1 MSVPAIQ
8 HLTIEYIS
16 VDLPQPDPK
25 NPRKHP
31 KRQVKALARA
41 IEEFGFASPILLD
54 RQGIVI
60 AGHGRL
66 EAARFLQMT
75 TVPIVR
81 LEHLSPAQ
89 VKAYRI
95 ADNRLAEMSEWN
107 EELLKDELQALSEL
121 DKDFNLT
128 LTGFEMP
135 KIDLILNPAQEDF
148 EDGPIGVSEGI
159 SVAQLG
165 DLWVLGE
172 HRLYCG
178 DSLKPES
185 YQKLLGAEKADLV
198 FTDPPYNVPV
208 EGHIL
213 TDNKHGH
220 SDFSMAAGE
229 MSDQQFEA
237 FLKQVIHQM
246 QSFSTQCSIHFV
258 CMDWRHID
266 ILLAAGKSYEE
277 LKNICIWNKS
287 NGGMG
292 SFYRSK
298 HEMIAV
304 FKNGKEPHINNIEL
318 GKHGRYRTNVWHY
331 AGQSSISSKKGKGL
345 SMHPTVKPVA
355 MIADAILDC
364 SDRDHIVL
372 DPFGGSGSTLIAA
385 EKMHRRARLVELEPK
400 YIDVTIRRWEL
411 LTKQNAV
418 LAPTGQTFD
427 DVQKERQGGVA

>member
-1 MSVPAIQ
+1 MSTPAH

-16 VDLPQPDPK
+16 IDLPQPDPK

-41 IEEFGFASPILLD
+41 IEEFGFTSPILLD
-54 RQGIVI
+54 KQSIVI

-66 EAARFLQMT
+66 EAARLLQMAS
-75 TVPIVR
+75 VPIVR
-81 LEHLSPAQ
+81 LEHLTPAQ

-95 ADNRLAEMSEWN
+95 ADNRLAEMSEWSD
-107 EELLKDELQALSEL
+107 ELLKNELQALSEL

-135 KIDLILNPAQEDF
+135 KIDLILNPAQDDF
-148 EDGPIGVSEGI
+148 EDEVVTVSEG
-159 SVAQLG
+159 SPVSQLG
-165 DLWVLGE
+165 DLWILGA

-178 DSLKPES
+178 DALKPES
-185 YQKLLGAEKADLV
+185 YQQLLDTEKADLV

-213 TDNKHGH
+213 TNNKHGH
-220 SDFSMAAGE
+220 SEFAMAAGE
-229 MSDQQFEA
+229 MTDQQFEG
-237 FLKQVIHQM
+237 FLKQAIHQL
-246 QSFSTQCSIHFV
+246 QAFSTQSSIHFI

-331 AGQSSISSKKGKGL
+331 AGQTSIQTKKSKGL
-345 SMHPTVKPVA
+345 SMHPTVKPVS

-364 SDRDHIVL
+364 SNREHIVL

-385 EKMHRRARLVELEPK
+385 EKMHRRARLIELEPK

-411 LTKQNAV
+411 LTKQRAV
-418 LAPTGQTFD
+418 LASTSQSFEE
-427 DVQKERQGGVA
+427 VQNARKAGAA